1 MAVTARS
8 SNHAV
13 PVLPAAPAQ
22 IATARSPPPVVKT
35 CRTCAQSVVPFCGGV
50 RSGPA
55 SSSELP
61 PAAMNAP
68 LPLRPAVRIDPLTT

>member
-22 IATARSPPPVVKT
+22 IGDGALLAPGREHVAHLRPVGG
-35 CRTCAQSVVPFCGGV
+35 ALLPGV

-55 SSSELP
+55 SSSESP

-68 LPLRPAVRIDPLTT
+68 SPLRPAVRIHPLST